1 MKESLP
7 GLVMTVPPETQTDFF
22 NPQCE
27 VLVSTIA
34 MHR

>member
-7 GLVMTVPPETQTDFF
+7 GLVMTVPPKTQMDFF